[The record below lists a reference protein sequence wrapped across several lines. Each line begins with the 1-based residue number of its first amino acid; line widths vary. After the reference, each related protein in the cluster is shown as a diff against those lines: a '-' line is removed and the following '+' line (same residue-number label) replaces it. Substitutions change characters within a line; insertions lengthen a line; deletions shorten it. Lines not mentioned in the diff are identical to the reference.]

1 MTRNELKQKMF
12 GQPGVKVFETIEIK
26 YKDYQMWPIFG
37 NITRTDKN
45 GDLVCVATNQTPDQM
60 WNFYCE
66 TK

>member
-1 MTRNELKQKMF
+1 MTREQLKQKMF
-12 GQPGVKVFETIEIK
+12 GLPGVNVWETIEIT

-37 NITRTDKN
+37 NITRTGKN
-45 GDLVCVATNQTPDQM
+45 GGLVRVAENQTPQQM